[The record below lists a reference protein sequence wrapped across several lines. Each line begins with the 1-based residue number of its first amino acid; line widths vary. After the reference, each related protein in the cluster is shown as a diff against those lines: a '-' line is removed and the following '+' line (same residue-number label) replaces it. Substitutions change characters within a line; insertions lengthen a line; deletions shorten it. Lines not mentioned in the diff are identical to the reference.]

1 MIFILV
7 SLGGVDVFRFRRRES
22 PVNTSR
28 TVALVISM
36 ALMLPGSLAVATMD
50 YSHPPFSITEDRT
63 LNLRETGSQIVM
75 ETVEDVLQQGGLS
88 LLGEGFQIDS
98 SLSWGYGGELD
109 AVIPIAAG
117 RERVIFAQPGLVLW
131 DGWADE
137 ERIDG
142 NFGIVYRAKL
152 ANTPVGVDAVGG
164 TSLFYDH
171 DFQVGHSRISLGAD
185 IQSGIFHGAFNYY
198 QPLSSEK
205 GGRRKGFAEEAV
217 GGMDLQFALEKNV
230 VRTGIHVGYWNV
242 ASDWKTS
249 AGFDIGFRLFPGVFI
264 EGEWEKHQQE
274 LVSDERLRLGVAARF
289 SLPGFEGA
297 SYSDGEMS
305 KSLYKVVDREKR
317 ILYQERDLNR
327 IALLVD
333 GSVVEDG
340 MVSVAEGES
349 INVTIQLERAV
360 AENITLNLIGS
371 GSAEYGSSN
380 DWVISVGGT
389 ECTSVIG
396 TGCQITI
403 MAGEISAS
411 DDVVISINE
420 GRGEG
425 EETIIL
431 SSTVVSGDASL
442 TGDPLV
448 INIPAEPPLLAVSS
462 STDSSSITEGNTAT
476 ITLTLSEALKR
487 SDVAFNLIGSS
498 DSDDV
503 TYGASNDWSLSVGGT
518 DCDMASESD
527 PCQVMI
533 PQGNTTAE
541 VIVKAN
547 KDSTNEMDEA
557 FTVSVEVDSVSE
569 HLVQDNPSSLD
580 FTILPIQHTI
590 FFSGGRSTIRERIN
604 DWIYESAGGSATVTL
619 NISPTPTEPVN
630 IRILVPLGGYASYGN
645 RVSVSGATLTGT
657 PSTNNLRLSVPANP
671 GTITLSIRA
680 QEDGN
685 SNPNTALF
693 RISPSLPHNYK
704 VGTVSDWQ
712 VRIFE

>member
-1 MIFILV
+1 MNLFR
-7 SLGGVDVFRFRRRES
+7 SAVF
-22 PVNTSR
+22 
-28 TVALVISM
+28 ALSI
-36 ALMLPGSLAVATMD
+36 ALMFLFGSSAMATVITN
-50 YSHPPFSITEDRT
+50 YSHPAFSITDDRT
-63 LNLRETGSQIVM
+63 LDLRETGSQIVM
-75 ETVEDVLQQGGLS
+75 ETIENVLQQGGLAW
-88 LLGEGFQIDS
+88 LGEGFQIDS
-98 SLSWGYGGELD
+98 SLSWVEEGELD
-109 AVIPIAAG
+109 VVIPVLRAANH
-117 RERVIFAQPGLVLW
+117 VVFVQPGLVLW
-131 DGWADE
+131 NGWEDE

-142 NFGIVYRAKL
+142 NFGVVYRTNL
-152 ANTPVGVDAVGG
+152 ANTSVGIDAVGG
-164 TSLFYDH
+164 ASLFYDW
-171 DFQVGHSRISLGAD
+171 DFQSVGHSRLGIGAD